1 LAAQRQQLQF
11 QSAVEMKLMRI
22 CTTMMTIAPGEVREN
37 ASLFL
42 QYKTLPK
49 FGSRHLLQVSFLSLS
64 LAVTLLRG
72 LNMNFAD

>member
-1 LAAQRQQLQF
+1 MAAQRQQLQF

-42 QYKTLPK
+42 QYKTLPN
-49 FGSRHLLQVSFLSLS
+49 FGSRHLLQVSSLSLS
-64 LAVTLLRG
+64 LAVTLSRG

>member
-1 LAAQRQQLQF
+1 
-11 QSAVEMKLMRI
+11 MKLMRI

-42 QYKTLPK
+42 QYKTLQK
-49 FGSRHLLQVSFLSLS
+49 FGSRHLLQVSSLSLS
-64 LAVTLLRG
+64 LAVTLSRG